1 MTPLPEP
8 AYQRLSDLQSGID
21 DYYTEQQMRDYGKA
35 EFERGLRA
43 ALEQQAEPVAYCY
56 VKKGSSADDLTFDQ
70 NPADAVSG
78 TVFPLYATPP
88 QRKPLT
94 DADIKLV
101 MNGRGEEGD
110 DDYIKP
116 AFDPYGISEDDL
128 IDFARAIEQ
137 AHDIKEKP

>member
-1 MTPLPEP
+1 MNNQSQFAKPPGEWVMRITADRRIEVNEDVTVTEAAQHVLEAVQKLLGHPE
-8 AYQRLSDLQSGID
+8 
-21 DYYTEQQMRDYGKA
+21 
-35 EFERGLRA
+35 
-43 ALEQQAEPVAYCY
+43 
-56 VKKGSSADDLTFDQ
+56 
-70 NPADAVSG
+70 
-78 TVFPLYATPP
+78 

-101 MNGRGEEGD
+101 MDGRGEEGD